1 MREKNNI
8 QKKYCVLVYQSDLV
22 TANWFFLTPDNLKHQ
37 IWWLKTT
44 NRPPPTS
51 DWGNHSINWSH
62 RTLHI
67 REIDF
72 FFFRILRFLPLSCIF
87 FALILYMR
95 FRNESLSYMFYTLY
109 FLTFNGITYI
119 KKSPIIDGTVIAFHG
134 GYKVGQTIP
143 LNAALL
149 VFSFLFLCII
159 PYCKDSKKPKV

>member
-1 MREKNNI
+1 MCSLIYKKLKKRTDNPYITWQICLREKNNI

-95 FRNESLSYMFYTLY
+95 FRNESLSYMFCTLY

-119 KKSPIIDGTVIAFHG
+119 
-134 GYKVGQTIP
+134 
-143 LNAALL
+143 
-149 VFSFLFLCII
+149 
-159 PYCKDSKKPKV
+159 